1 MERLT
6 ERDEDGYTY
15 YPLCEDCLCHGI
27 GCFEKGCGFL
37 DTIRDKLAAY
47 EDTAMEPE
55 QIKEMQKELEDLRA
69 KTAGGKKK

>member
-6 ERDEDGYTY
+6 DRDERGDTY

-37 DTIRDKLAAY
+37 DTIRDKLADY
-47 EDTAMEPE
+47 EDTDLEPE
-55 QIKEMQKELEDLRA
+55 QIREMQKELEEKA
-69 KTAGGKKK
+69 KAAGGKKR